1 MDNNNGNNPN
11 TQSDAQFSS
20 VSPAYETV
28 TVDKLTYILLAFFLG
43 AFGAHKFYAGQVKEG
58 IIYLLMLLF
67 SFLVIPGIVVTILA
81 IYELIVA
88 MMVNDN
94 GDGKITLKK
103 GFVLTKPN

>member
-1 MDNNNGNNPN
+1 
-11 TQSDAQFSS
+11 
-20 VSPAYETV
+20 
-28 TVDKLTYILLAFFLG
+28 
-43 AFGAHKFYAGQVKEG
+43 
-58 IIYLLMLLF
+58 MLLF

>member
-1 MDNNNGNNPN
+1 MWYRL
-11 TQSDAQFSS
+11 
-20 VSPAYETV
+20 VSIV
-28 TVDKLTYILLAFFLG
+28 LKFVKLL
-43 AFGAHKFYAGQVKEG
+43 
-58 IIYLLMLLF
+58 IYLLMLIF

-103 GFVLTKPN
+103 GFVLTKPD